1 MIKKFKE
8 NGFAYLSFDNNP
20 HCKFYIEQMQNI
32 IMKYYSHSLNKILK
46 WNTNKFYNTNL
57 KIREEMKFKFGDNI
71 LKNNKSNKGVKRFDS
86 FMSTFAKIFCD
97 SMHKDFNDYY
107 ITSDVSIVFTRPSNQ
122 GVSLNSDAEFVDF
135 HRENFYSDVKTINHQ
150 INFWVPIFNVSLLQN
165 FRYVPKSHFI
175 PDDKIILKKEIN
187 KFVKRKS
194 SAHQCGINYAPKRI
208 VGGVEM
214 NKAKRFNVPK
224 NKFLVLNSK
233 LIHGGGINLSKK
245 IRFAISFGIVPKKIT
260 HKFGNPIISRL
271 QTHNWVAPNLN

>member
-1 MIKKFKE
+1 MNSFERFKKNGFGYFDYNSSKDCKFFIKK
-8 NGFAYLSFDNNP
+8 
-20 HCKFYIEQMQNI
+20 MQNI
-32 IMKYYSHSLNKILK
+32 VKAYYSEPIKNILK
-46 WNTNKFYNTNL
+46 WKVKKFYDTNL
-57 KIREEMKFKFGDNI
+57 KIREEFKYAFGTNINSNTIRLDKFM
-71 LKNNKSNKGVKRFDS
+71 V
-86 FMSTFAKIFCD
+86 TFANIFCK
-97 SMHKDFNDYY
+97 SIKKNINDYY
-107 ITSDVSIVFTRPSNQ
+107 ITSDVSILFTRPSSL
-122 GVSLNSDAEFVDF
+122 GVDLAPDGEFVDF
-135 HRENFYSDVKTINHQ
+135 HRENFYSDAKTINHQ

-165 FRYVPKSHFI
+165 FKYVPKSHFI

-187 KFVKRKS
+187 NFVKKKS

-224 NKFLVLNSK
+224 GKFLAFDSM

-271 QTHNWVAPNLN
+271 QTHNWVTPNLN